1 MFEGCVTVLYLAQI
15 FGLSLLGL
23 SGFYQFKSLWSLMLC
38 ICVCSY
44 ICTLIVITTPNACNN
59 TFWRFHTRQ

>member
-1 MFEGCVTVLYLAQI
+1 MFEGCVTVIYAALVYGISVLA
-15 FGLSLLGL
+15 LLRMYHF
-23 SGFYQFKSLWSLMLC
+23 SSLWSLMLC